1 MEEETRRN
9 HRVKAIQLGDIYSDT
24 TDAFCLLGLGVSV
37 ASVSKRAVP
46 VLILVRHLLVSN
58 ALMCGADRQTDRR
71 CGDPA
76 RGCVGGRWGAA

>member
-24 TDAFCLLGLGVSV
+24 ADA
-37 ASVSKRAVP
+37 KRAVP